1 MIDTEKEKLMSL
13 LLVHACVFSHVLLFV
28 TPQTVACQAPL
39 SMGLCWQEYWS
50 ELHFLLQGIF
60 PTQKSTCI
68 SQGPCIADGFFTT
81 EPPEK
86 PTCP

>member
-39 SMGLCWQEYWS
+39 SMGLCWQEY
-50 ELHFLLQGIF
+50 
-60 PTQKSTCI
+60 
-68 SQGPCIADGFFTT
+68 
-81 EPPEK
+81 
-86 PTCP
+86 